1 MKIQVMALAALML
14 AGCGTVQTVM
24 RSDEVAVKSLKKQ
37 QSYCG
42 AVPRIYSGVT
52 YDFCYLNAPL
62 ERGRETGEYKNGP
75 APAIVLVDIVLS
87 GALDTLMLPYTI
99 YRQQADGSIIV
110 N

>member
-24 RSDEVAVKSLKKQ
+24 RNDEVAIKSLKEQ

-62 ERGRETGEYKNGP
+62 ERGRDAGEHSP
-75 APAIVLVDIVLS
+75 APAVVLVDIVLS